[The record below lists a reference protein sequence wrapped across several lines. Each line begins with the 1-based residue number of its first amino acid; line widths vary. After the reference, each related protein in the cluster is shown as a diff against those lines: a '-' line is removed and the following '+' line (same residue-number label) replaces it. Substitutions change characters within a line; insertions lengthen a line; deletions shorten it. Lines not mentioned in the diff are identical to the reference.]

1 MRTNFSISRVKE
13 RFSESE
19 SFQEARTTWKEKVE
33 LLENHLEQE
42 RNELKKGVGE
52 TGELRARCD
61 SLKVDLEEAKRQLG
75 DAKQRLEDERALRM
89 REVAQLEEEVRQ
101 EVERRKEGGKED
113 FCINGC
119 PLNVAEETEVY
130 RAILEMV
137 EALGR
142 PNGAI
147 EASEGNCQETVI
159 TTGGQGTFGKE
170 GSSEGGMKVI
180 ERRVGGTDMYHS
192 QTKTH

>member
-1 MRTNFSISRVKE
+1 MKE

-33 LLENHLEQE
+33 LLENHLELE

-52 TGELRARCD
+52 TGELRARCE
-61 SLKVDLEEAKRQLG
+61 SLKVDLEEAKRQLE

-89 REVAQLEEEVRQ
+89 REVAELEEEVRQ
-101 EVERRKEGGKED
+101 EVERRKEGSRKED

-119 PLNVAEETEVY
+119 PLDVAEETEVY

-142 PNGAI
+142 PNGVL
-147 EASEGNCQETVI
+147 EASEGSCQESMI
-159 TTGGQGTFGKE
+159 TTGGQGTFWKE

-180 ERRVGGTDMYHS
+180 ERKVRGKIYVQYNIL
-192 QTKTH
+192 KTH